1 MKKMLKK
8 MLKIIGI
15 VLVCLIVICNIT
27 KIIVRH
33 IYENSFT
40 AQVARANQD
49 CPIPVALGNG
59 AVTAIHL
66 ENGYLTYYQSYD
78 CPFYNLISSV
88 DQEKVK
94 EASLMC
100 FLCLNG
106 QGDNHGGVLMDKL
119 VEENCG
125 RKIVISNSAKGKYE
139 CSATVQDILSLRRHF
154 ELDPHEA
161 LYSLLSM
168 SMEAERVN
176 LPMQIGEGIVMTDYS
191 LDGENIVITAE
202 MDENLYSIDELNA
215 NISAIKSSMIKDGVN
230 DADSKALFDLC
241 KVSHKGLVYRYVG
254 NHSRKQCNVVITS
267 DEIRRL
273 VPTPSMQ
280 T

>member
-1 MKKMLKK
+1 MKKVLR
-8 MLKIIGI
+8 IIGI
-15 VLVCLIVICNIT
+15 ALVCLIVICNIT
-27 KIIVRH
+27 KIIIRP

-59 AVTAIHL
+59 AVTSIHL
-66 ENGYLTYYQSYD
+66 ENGYLTYYLSYD
-78 CPFYNLISSV
+78 NPFYNLVSQV

-94 EASLMC
+94 EALLMC

-106 QGDNHGGVLMDKL
+106 QGDNQGGVLLDKL
-119 VEENCG
+119 VEEKCG
-125 RKIVISNSAKGKYE
+125 LKIVISNSAKGKYE
-139 CSATVQDILSLRRHF
+139 CSATVQDILSMRRRF

-168 SMEAERVN
+168 SMKAERAN

-215 NISAIKSSMIKDGVN
+215 NISAVKNSMIKDGVN
-230 DADSKALFDLC
+230 DAESKALFDLC
-241 KVSHKGLVYRYVG
+241 KVSHTGLVYRYVG
-254 NHSRKQCNVVITS
+254 NHSRRQCNVVITS

-273 VPTPSMQ
+273 VPTPSSVNIK
-280 T
+280 

>member
-1 MKKMLKK
+1 MKKVLR
-8 MLKIIGI
+8 IIGI
-15 VLVCLIVICNIT
+15 ALVCLIVICNIT
-27 KIIVRH
+27 KIIIRP

-59 AVTAIHL
+59 AITAIHL
-66 ENGYLTYYQSYD
+66 ENGYLTYYLSYD
-78 CPFYNLISSV
+78 CPFYNLISQV

-125 RKIVISNSAKGKYE
+125 LKIVISNSAKGKYE
-139 CSATVQDILSLRRHF
+139 CSATVQDILSMRRQF

-168 SMEAERVN
+168 SMEAERAN

-215 NISAIKSSMIKDGVN
+215 NISAVKNSMIKDGVN

-241 KVSHKGLVYRYVG
+241 KVSHTGLVYRYVG
-254 NHSRKQCNVVITS
+254 NHSRRQCNVVITS

-273 VPTPSMQ
+273 VPTPSSVNIK
-280 T
+280 

>member
-1 MKKMLKK
+1 MKKVLR
-8 MLKIIGI
+8 IIGI
-15 VLVCLIVICNIT
+15 ALVCLIVICNIT
-27 KIIVRH
+27 KIIIRP

-59 AVTAIHL
+59 AVTSIHL
-66 ENGYLTYYQSYD
+66 ENGYLTYYLSYD
-78 CPFYNLISSV
+78 NPFYNLVSQV

-94 EASLMC
+94 EALLMC

-106 QGDNHGGVLMDKL
+106 QGDNQGGILLDKL
-119 VEENCG
+119 VEEKCG
-125 RKIVISNSAKGKYE
+125 LKIVISNSAKGKYE
-139 CSATVQDILSLRRHF
+139 CSATVQDILSMRRRF

-168 SMEAERVN
+168 SMKAERAN
-176 LPMQIGEGIVMTDYS
+176 LPMQIGEGIVMTEYS

-215 NISAIKSSMIKDGVN
+215 NISAVKNSMIKDGVN

-241 KVSHKGLVYRYVG
+241 KVSHTGLVYRYVG
-254 NHSRKQCNVVITS
+254 NHSRRQCNVVITS

-273 VPTPSMQ
+273 VPTPSSVNIK
-280 T
+280 

>member
-1 MKKMLKK
+1 MKKVLR
-8 MLKIIGI
+8 IIGI
-15 VLVCLIVICNIT
+15 ALVCLIVICNIT
-27 KIIVRH
+27 KIIIRP

-40 AQVARANQD
+40 IQVARANQD

-59 AVTAIHL
+59 AITSIHL
-66 ENGYLTYYQSYD
+66 GNGYLTYYLSYD
-78 CPFYNLISSV
+78 NPFYNLVSQV

-94 EASLMC
+94 EALLMC

-106 QGDNHGGVLMDKL
+106 QGDNQGGVLLDKL
-119 VEENCG
+119 VEEKCG
-125 RKIVISNSAKGKYE
+125 LKIVISNSAKGKYE
-139 CSATVQDILSLRRHF
+139 CSATVQDILSMRRRF

-168 SMEAERVN
+168 SMKAERAN

-215 NISAIKSSMIKDGVN
+215 NISAVKNSMIKDGVN

-241 KVSHKGLVYRYVG
+241 KVSHTGLVYRYVG
-254 NHSRKQCNVVITS
+254 NHSRRQCNVVITS

-273 VPTPSMQ
+273 VPTPSSVNIK
-280 T
+280 

>member
-1 MKKMLKK
+1 MKKVLR
-8 MLKIIGI
+8 ITGI

-27 KIIVRH
+27 KIIVH
-33 IYENSFT
+33 PIYENSFT

-66 ENGYLTYYQSYD
+66 ENGYLTYYLSYD
-78 CPFYNLISSV
+78 CPFYNLVSQV

-94 EASLMC
+94 EALLMC

-106 QGDNHGGVLMDKL
+106 QGDNQGGVLIDKL
-119 VEENCG
+119 VEENYG
-125 RKIVISNSAKGKYE
+125 LKIVISNSAKGKYE
-139 CSATVQDILSLRRHF
+139 CSATVHDILSMRRRF

-161 LYSLLSM
+161 LYSLLAM

-176 LPMQIGEGIVMTDYS
+176 LPMQIEEGIVMTDYN

-241 KVSHKGLVYRYVG
+241 KVSHTGLVYRYVG
-254 NHSRKQCNVVITS
+254 NHSRRQCNVVITS

-273 VPTPSMQ
+273 VPTPSNVNIK
-280 T
+280 

>member
-1 MKKMLKK
+1 M
-8 MLKIIGI
+8 
-15 VLVCLIVICNIT
+15 N
-27 KIIVRH
+27 
-33 IYENSFT
+33 
-40 AQVARANQD
+40 
-49 CPIPVALGNG
+49 
-59 AVTAIHL
+59 
-66 ENGYLTYYQSYD
+66 
-78 CPFYNLISSV
+78 
-88 DQEKVK
+88 QEKVK
-94 EASLMC
+94 EALLMC

-106 QGDNHGGVLMDKL
+106 QDDNQGNLLLDKL

-125 RKIVISNSAKGKYE
+125 LKIVIRNSAKGKFE
-139 CSATVQDILSLRRHF
+139 CSATVQDIMSLRRRF

-161 LYSLLSM
+161 LYSLLAM

-176 LPMQIGEGIVMTDYS
+176 LPMQIEEGIVMTDYN

-241 KVSHKGLVYRYVG
+241 KVSHTGLVYRYVG
-254 NHSRKQCNVVITS
+254 NHSLRQCNVVITS

-273 VPTPSMQ
+273 VPTPSNVNIK
-280 T
+280 

>member
-1 MKKMLKK
+1 MKKVLR
-8 MLKIIGI
+8 IIGI
-15 VLVCLIVICNIT
+15 ALVCLIVICNIT
-27 KIIVRH
+27 KIIIRP

-66 ENGYLTYYQSYD
+66 ENGYLTYYLSYD
-78 CPFYNLISSV
+78 NPFYNLVSQV

-94 EASLMC
+94 EALLMC

-106 QGDNHGGVLMDKL
+106 QGDNQGGVLLDKL
-119 VEENCG
+119 LEEKCG
-125 RKIVISNSAKGKYE
+125 LKIVISNSAKGKYE
-139 CSATVQDILSLRRHF
+139 CSATVQDILSMRRRF

-168 SMEAERVN
+168 SMKAEGAN

-215 NISAIKSSMIKDGVN
+215 NISAVKNSMIKDGVN

-241 KVSHKGLVYRYVG
+241 KVSHTGLVYRYVG
-254 NHSRKQCNVVITS
+254 NHSRRQCNVVITS

-273 VPTPSMQ
+273 VPTPSSVNIK
-280 T
+280 

>member
-1 MKKMLKK
+1 MKKVLR
-8 MLKIIGI
+8 ITGI

-27 KIIVRH
+27 KIIVH
-33 IYENSFT
+33 PIYENSFA
-40 AQVARANQD
+40 AQVARANRD
-49 CPIPVALGNG
+49 CPIPVALGTG
-59 AVTAIHL
+59 AVTGIHL
-66 ENGYLTYYQSYD
+66 ENGYLTYSLSYD
-78 CPFYNLISSV
+78 NPFYNLISQV
-88 DQEKVK
+88 NQEKVK
-94 EASLMC
+94 EALLMC

-106 QGDNHGGVLMDKL
+106 QDDNQGNLLLDKL

-125 RKIVISNSAKGKYE
+125 LKIVIRNSAKGKFE
-139 CSATVQDILSLRRHF
+139 CSATVQDIMSLRRRF

-161 LYSLLSM
+161 LYSLLAM

-176 LPMQIGEGIVMTDYS
+176 LPMQIEEGIVMTDYN

-241 KVSHKGLVYRYVG
+241 KVSHTGLVYRYVG
-254 NHSRKQCNVVITS
+254 NHSLRQCNVVITS

-273 VPTPSMQ
+273 VPTPSNVNIK
-280 T
+280 

>member
-1 MKKMLKK
+1 MKKVLR
-8 MLKIIGI
+8 ITGI

-27 KIIVRH
+27 KIIVH
-33 IYENSFT
+33 PIYENSFA
-40 AQVARANQD
+40 AQVARANRD
-49 CPIPVALGNG
+49 CHIPVALGNG
-59 AVTAIHL
+59 AVTGIHL
-66 ENGYLTYYQSYD
+66 ENGYLTYYLSYD
-78 CPFYNLISSV
+78 NPFYNLISQV
-88 DQEKVK
+88 NQEKVK
-94 EASLMC
+94 EALLMC

-106 QGDNHGGVLMDKL
+106 QDDNQGNLLLDKL

-125 RKIVISNSAKGKYE
+125 LKIVIRNSAKGKFE
-139 CSATVQDILSLRRHF
+139 CSATVQDIMSLRRRF

-161 LYSLLSM
+161 LYSLLAM

-176 LPMQIGEGIVMTDYS
+176 LPMQIEEGIVMTDYN

-241 KVSHKGLVYRYVG
+241 KVSHTGLVYRYVG
-254 NHSRKQCNVVITS
+254 NHSLRQCNVVITS

-273 VPTPSMQ
+273 VPTPSNVNIK
-280 T
+280 

>member
-1 MKKMLKK
+1 MKKVLR
-8 MLKIIGI
+8 IIGI
-15 VLVCLIVICNIT
+15 ALVCLIVICNIT
-27 KIIVRH
+27 KIIIRP

-59 AVTAIHL
+59 AVTSIHL
-66 ENGYLTYYQSYD
+66 ENGYLTYYLSYD
-78 CPFYNLISSV
+78 NPFYNLVSQV

-94 EASLMC
+94 EALLMC

-106 QGDNHGGVLMDKL
+106 QGDNQGGVLLDKL
-119 VEENCG
+119 LEEKCG
-125 RKIVISNSAKGKYE
+125 LKIVISNSAKGKYE
-139 CSATVQDILSLRRHF
+139 CSATVQDILSMRRRF

-168 SMEAERVN
+168 SMKAEGAN

-241 KVSHKGLVYRYVG
+241 KVSHTGLVYRYVG
-254 NHSRKQCNVVITS
+254 NHSRRQCNVVITS

-273 VPTPSMQ
+273 VPTPSSVNIK
-280 T
+280 

>member
-1 MKKMLKK
+1 MKKVLR
-8 MLKIIGI
+8 IIGI
-15 VLVCLIVICNIT
+15 ALVCLIVICNIT
-27 KIIVRH
+27 KIIIRP

-59 AVTAIHL
+59 AVTSIHL
-66 ENGYLTYYQSYD
+66 ENGYLTYYLSYD
-78 CPFYNLISSV
+78 NPFYNLVSQV

-94 EASLMC
+94 EALLMC

-106 QGDNHGGVLMDKL
+106 QGDNQGGVLLDKL
-119 VEENCG
+119 LEEKCG
-125 RKIVISNSAKGKYE
+125 LKIVISNSAKGKYE
-139 CSATVQDILSLRRHF
+139 CSATVQDILSMRRRF

-168 SMEAERVN
+168 SMKAEGAN

-215 NISAIKSSMIKDGVN
+215 NISAVKNSMIKDGVN

-241 KVSHKGLVYRYVG
+241 KVSHTGLVYRYVG
-254 NHSRKQCNVVITS
+254 NHSRRQCNVVITS

-273 VPTPSMQ
+273 VPTPSSVNIK
-280 T
+280 

>member
-1 MKKMLKK
+1 MKKVLR
-8 MLKIIGI
+8 IIGI
-15 VLVCLIVICNIT
+15 ALVCLIVICNIT
-27 KIIVRH
+27 KIIIRP

-59 AVTAIHL
+59 AVTSIHL
-66 ENGYLTYYQSYD
+66 ENGYLTYYLSYD
-78 CPFYNLISSV
+78 NPFYNLVSQV

-94 EASLMC
+94 EALLMC

-106 QGDNHGGVLMDKL
+106 QGDNQGGVLLDKL
-119 VEENCG
+119 VEEKCG
-125 RKIVISNSAKGKYE
+125 LKIVISNSAKGKYE
-139 CSATVQDILSLRRHF
+139 CSATVQDILSMRRRF
-154 ELDPHEA
+154 ELDPNEA

-168 SMEAERVN
+168 SMKAERAN

-215 NISAIKSSMIKDGVN
+215 NISAVKNSMIKDGVN
-230 DADSKALFDLC
+230 DAESKALFDLC
-241 KVSHKGLVYRYVG
+241 KVSHTGLVYRYVG
-254 NHSRKQCNVVITS
+254 NHSRRQCNVVITS

-273 VPTPSMQ
+273 VPTPSSVNIK
-280 T
+280 

>member
-1 MKKMLKK
+1 MKKVLR
-8 MLKIIGI
+8 IIGI
-15 VLVCLIVICNIT
+15 ALVCLIVICNIT
-27 KIIVRH
+27 KIIIRH

-59 AVTAIHL
+59 AVTSIHL
-66 ENGYLTYYQSYD
+66 ENGYLTYYLSYD
-78 CPFYNLISSV
+78 NPFYNLVSQV

-94 EASLMC
+94 EALLMC

-106 QGDNHGGVLMDKL
+106 QGDNQGGVLLDKL
-119 VEENCG
+119 LEEKCG
-125 RKIVISNSAKGKYE
+125 LKIVISNSAKGKYE
-139 CSATVQDILSLRRHF
+139 CSATVQDILSMRRRF

-168 SMEAERVN
+168 SMKAEGAN

-215 NISAIKSSMIKDGVN
+215 NISAVKNSMIKDGVN

-241 KVSHKGLVYRYVG
+241 KVSHTGLVYRYVG
-254 NHSRKQCNVVITS
+254 NHSRRQCNVVITS

-273 VPTPSMQ
+273 VPTPSSVNIK
-280 T
+280 

>member
-1 MKKMLKK
+1 MKKVLR
-8 MLKIIGI
+8 ITGI
-15 VLVCLIVICNIT
+15 VLGCFVVICNIT
-27 KIIVRH
+27 KIIVRP
-33 IYENSFT
+33 IYENSFE
-40 AQVARANQD
+40 AQVARANRD

-66 ENGYLTYYQSYD
+66 ENGYLTYYLSYD
-78 CPFYNLISSV
+78 NPFYNLISQE
-88 DQEKVK
+88 DQEKAK
-94 EASLMC
+94 EALMMC

-106 QGDNHGGVLMDKL
+106 QGDNQGDVLLDKL
-119 VEENCG
+119 VGENCG
-125 RKIVISNSAKGKYE
+125 LKIVISNSAKGKYE
-139 CSATVQDILSLRRHF
+139 CSATVQDILSMRRRF

-176 LPMQIGEGIVMTDYS
+176 LPMQIEEGIVMTDYS

-215 NISAIKSSMIKDGVN
+215 NISAVKNSMIKDGVN
-230 DADSKALFDLC
+230 DADCKALFDLC
-241 KVSHKGLVYRYVG
+241 KVSHTGLVYRYVG
-254 NHSRKQCNVVITS
+254 KHSRRRCDVVITS

-273 VPTPSMQ
+273 VPTPSNVNIK
-280 T
+280 

>member
-1 MKKMLKK
+1 MKKVLR
-8 MLKIIGI
+8 IIGI
-15 VLVCLIVICNIT
+15 ALVCLIVICNIT
-27 KIIVRH
+27 KIIIRP

-59 AVTAIHL
+59 AVTSIHL
-66 ENGYLTYYQSYD
+66 ENGYLTYYLSYD
-78 CPFYNLISSV
+78 NPFYNLVSQV

-94 EASLMC
+94 EALLMC

-106 QGDNHGGVLMDKL
+106 QGDNQGGVLLDKL
-119 VEENCG
+119 VEEKCG
-125 RKIVISNSAKGKYE
+125 LKIVISNSAKGKYE
-139 CSATVQDILSLRRHF
+139 CSATVQDILSMRRQF

-168 SMEAERVN
+168 SMEAERAN

-215 NISAIKSSMIKDGVN
+215 NISAVKNSMIKDGVN

-241 KVSHKGLVYRYVG
+241 KVSHTGLVYRYVG
-254 NHSRKQCNVVITS
+254 NHSRRQCNVVITS

-273 VPTPSMQ
+273 VPTPSSVNIK
-280 T
+280 

>member
-1 MKKMLKK
+1 MKKVLR
-8 MLKIIGI
+8 IIGI
-15 VLVCLIVICNIT
+15 ALVCLIVICNIT
-27 KIIVRH
+27 KIIIRP

-59 AVTAIHL
+59 AVTSIHL
-66 ENGYLTYYQSYD
+66 ENGYLTYYLSYD
-78 CPFYNLISSV
+78 NPFYNLVSQV

-94 EASLMC
+94 EALLMC

-106 QGDNHGGVLMDKL
+106 QGDNQGGVLLDKL
-119 VEENCG
+119 VEEKCG
-125 RKIVISNSAKGKYE
+125 LKIVISNSAKGKYE
-139 CSATVQDILSLRRHF
+139 CSATVQDILSMRRRF

-168 SMEAERVN
+168 SMKAERAN

-215 NISAIKSSMIKDGVN
+215 NISAVKNSMIKDGVN

-241 KVSHKGLVYRYVG
+241 KVSHTGLVYRYVG
-254 NHSRKQCNVVITS
+254 NHSRRQCNVVITS

-273 VPTPSMQ
+273 VPTPSSVNIK
-280 T
+280 

>member
-1 MKKMLKK
+1 MKKVLR
-8 MLKIIGI
+8 ITGI

-27 KIIVRH
+27 KIIVH
-33 IYENSFT
+33 PIYENSFT

-66 ENGYLTYYQSYD
+66 ENGYLTYYLSYD
-78 CPFYNLISSV
+78 YPFYNLVSQV

-94 EASLMC
+94 EALLMC

-106 QGDNHGGVLMDKL
+106 QGDNQGGVLIDKL
-119 VEENCG
+119 VEENYG
-125 RKIVISNSAKGKYE
+125 LKIVISNSAKGKYE
-139 CSATVQDILSLRRHF
+139 CSATVHDILSMRRRF

-161 LYSLLSM
+161 LYSLLAM

-176 LPMQIGEGIVMTDYS
+176 LPMQIEEGIVMTDYN

-241 KVSHKGLVYRYVG
+241 KVSHTGLVYRYVG
-254 NHSRKQCNVVITS
+254 NHSRRQCNVVITS

-273 VPTPSMQ
+273 VPTPSNVNIK
-280 T
+280 

>member
-1 MKKMLKK
+1 MKKVLR
-8 MLKIIGI
+8 IIGI
-15 VLVCLIVICNIT
+15 ALVCLIVICNIT
-27 KIIVRH
+27 KIIIRP

-59 AVTAIHL
+59 AVTSIHL
-66 ENGYLTYYQSYD
+66 ENGYLTYYLSYD
-78 CPFYNLISSV
+78 NPFYNLVSQV

-94 EASLMC
+94 EALLMC

-106 QGDNHGGVLMDKL
+106 QGDNQGGVLLDKL
-119 VEENCG
+119 VEEKCG
-125 RKIVISNSAKGKYE
+125 LKIVISNSAKGKYE
-139 CSATVQDILSLRRHF
+139 CSATVQDILSMRRRF

-168 SMEAERVN
+168 SMKAERAN

-215 NISAIKSSMIKDGVN
+215 NISAVKNSIIKDGVN

-241 KVSHKGLVYRYVG
+241 KVSHTGLVYRYVG
-254 NHSRKQCNVVITS
+254 NHSRRQCNVVITS

-273 VPTPSMQ
+273 VPTPSSVNIK
-280 T
+280 